1 MIYTVTLNPSI
12 DYFIELDDF
21 KVGELNRIKNDQKS
35 PGGKGINVSTV
46 LQNVGL
52 SSVALGFVGGFTG
65 KFLGDTL
72 TEKNIKT
79 DFVTVEGDTRINV
92 KLHSNLETEINGAGP
107 KITSADLEQLLEK
120 FNQLQKGDVLVLAGS
135 IPSSLPSTLYQ
146 QVAEKVKDKEV
157 KIVVDATKD
166 LLVEVL
172 PYKPFLIK
180 PNHHELGEIFGVE
193 IKNAEEA
200 IPYGKKLIEMGA
212 EHVIVSM
219 ADKGSLLFVG
229 DEVYFASI
237 PEGKLVNSV
246 GAGDSVVA
254 GFIASFSKTQNA
266 IEAFRFG
273 ATAGSATAYSEGLA
287 TEEKIK
293 ELISKV
299 NVNSIQ

>member
-12 DYFIELDDF
+12 DYFIEVDDF
-21 KVGELNRIKNDQKS
+21 NVGELNRIKNDRKS

-46 LQNVGL
+46 LQNVGTK
-52 SSVALGFVGGFTG
+52 SVALGFIGGFTG
-65 KFLGDTL
+65 QFLNDAL
-72 TEKNIKT
+72 KERNIKT
-79 DFVTVEGDTRINV
+79 DFIAVEGDTRINV
-92 KLHSNLETEINGAGP
+92 KLHSNVETEINGSGP
-107 KITSADLEQLLEK
+107 QITSTELEQLLDK
-120 FNQLQKGDVLVLAGS
+120 FNHLRKGDVLVLAGS
-135 IPSSLPSTLYQ
+135 IPASLPTTLYK
-146 QVAEKVKDKEV
+146 QVAKNLKDKQV

-172 PYKPFLIK
+172 PFKPFLIK
-180 PNHHELGEIFGVE
+180 PNHHELAEIFDVE
-193 IKNAEEA
+193 INNAEEA

-229 DEVYFASI
+229 DEVYFANI
-237 PEGKLVNSV
+237 PEGKLVSSV

-254 GFIASFSKTQNA
+254 GFIASYSKNQNA

-287 TEEKIK
+287 TEEKIN
-293 ELISKV
+293 ELISQ
-299 NVNSIQ
+299 IQVKKL

>member
-21 KVGELNRIKNDQKS
+21 KVGELNRIKQDRKS

-46 LQNVGL
+46 LKNVGIG
-52 SSVALGFVGGFTG
+52 SVALGFVGGFTG
-65 KFLGDTL
+65 RFLIDAL
-72 TEKNIKT
+72 TKKGIKT
-79 DFVTVEGDTRINV
+79 DFVTVGDDTRINV
-92 KLHSNLETEINGAGP
+92 KLHADVETEINGAGP
-107 KITSADLEQLLEK
+107 KITSDEREQLLGK
-120 FNQLQKGDVLVLAGS
+120 FKQLEEGDVLVLAGS

-146 QVAEKVKDKEV
+146 QVAEMLKNKEV
-157 KIVVDATKD
+157 RLVVDATKD

-193 IKNAEEA
+193 INNAEEA
-200 IPYGKKLIEMGA
+200 VPYGKQLIEMGA

-229 DEVYFASI
+229 DDVYFASI
-237 PEGKLVNSV
+237 PEGKLINSV

-254 GFIASFSKTQNA
+254 GFIASYSKNQDAT
-266 IEAFRFG
+266 EAFRFG
-273 ATAGSATAYSEGLA
+273 AAAGSATAYSEGLA
-287 TEEKIK
+287 TEDKIK
-293 ELISKV
+293 ELISQVQVKKV
-299 NVNSIQ
+299 

>member
-21 KVGELNRIKNDQKS
+21 KVGELNRIKNDRKS
-35 PGGKGINVSTV
+35 PGGKGINVSMV
-46 LQNVGL
+46 LKNVGI

-65 KFLGDTL
+65 KFIVDTL
-72 TEKNIKT
+72 TEKNIQT
-79 DFVTVEGDTRINV
+79 DFVPVEGDTRINV
-92 KLHSNLETEINGAGP
+92 KLHSTIETELNGAGP
-107 KITSADLEQLLEK
+107 KISSDELEQLFEK
-120 FNQLQKGDVLVLAGS
+120 VNQLQKGDVLVLAGS

-146 QVAEKVKDKEV
+146 QIASNLKDKEV
-157 KIVVDATKD
+157 KVVVDATKD
-166 LLVEVL
+166 LLVGVL

-180 PNHHELGEIFGVE
+180 PNHHELGEIFDVE

-229 DEVYFASI
+229 NEVYSANIPDGKFINSI
-237 PEGKLVNSV
+237 

-254 GFIASFSKTQNA
+254 GFIASYSKNQNA
-266 IEAFRFG
+266 TKSFHFG
-273 ATAGSATAYSEGLA
+273 ATAGSATAYLEGLA
-287 TEEKIK
+287 TEEKINTLLSQVQVK
-293 ELISKV
+293 KL
-299 NVNSIQ
+299 

>member
-21 KVGELNRIKNDQKS
+21 KVGELNRIKNDRKS

-46 LQNVGL
+46 LQNVGV

-65 KFLGDTL
+65 KFLADTL
-72 TEKNIKT
+72 TEKNIQT
-79 DFVTVEGDTRINV
+79 DFVAVEGDTRINV
-92 KLHSNLETEINGAGP
+92 KLHSNFETEINGAGP
-107 KITSADLEQLLEK
+107 KITSAELEQLFEK

-146 QVAEKVKDKEV
+146 QVANNLQDREV
-157 KIVVDATKD
+157 KVVVDATKD

-193 IKNAEEA
+193 IKSAEEA
-200 IPYGKKLIEMGA
+200 IPYGRKLIEMGA

-229 DEVYFASI
+229 NEVYSANV

-254 GFIASFSKTQNA
+254 GFIASYSKNQNA
-266 IEAFRFG
+266 TEAFRFG
-273 ATAGSATAYSEGLA
+273 ATAGSATAYLEGLA
-287 TEEKIK
+287 TEEKIN
-293 ELISKV
+293 ELISQVQVKKL
-299 NVNSIQ
+299 

>member
-21 KVGELNRIKNDQKS
+21 KVGELNRIKNDRKS
-35 PGGKGINVSTV
+35 PGGKGINVSMV
-46 LQNVGL
+46 LKNVGI

-65 KFLGDTL
+65 KFLVDTL
-72 TEKNIKT
+72 TEKNIQT
-79 DFVTVEGDTRINV
+79 DFVAVEGDTRINV
-92 KLHSNLETEINGAGP
+92 KLHSNIETELNGAGP
-107 KITSADLEQLLEK
+107 NISSVELEQLFEK
-120 FNQLQKGDVLVLAGS
+120 VNQLQKGDVLVLAGS

-146 QVAEKVKDKEV
+146 QIANNLKDKEV
-157 KIVVDATKD
+157 KVVVDATKD
-166 LLVEVL
+166 LLVGVL

-229 DEVYFASI
+229 NEVYSANI
-237 PEGKLVNSV
+237 PDGKLINSI

-254 GFIASFSKTQNA
+254 GFIASYSKNQNA
-266 IEAFRFG
+266 TKSFHFG
-273 ATAGSATAYSEGLA
+273 ATAGSATAYLEGLA
-287 TEEKIK
+287 TEEKINK
-293 ELISKV
+293 LISQVQVKKL
-299 NVNSIQ
+299 

>member
-21 KVGELNRIKNDQKS
+21 LVGELNRIKTDRKS

-46 LQNVGL
+46 LQNVGVE
-52 SSVALGFVGGFTG
+52 SVALGFIGGFTG
-65 KFLGDTL
+65 KFLIDTL
-72 TEKNIKT
+72 TEKNIQT

-92 KLHSNLETEINGAGP
+92 KLHSDVETEINGAGP
-107 KITSADLEQLLEK
+107 QITSAELEQLLVK
-120 FNQLQKGDVLVLAGS
+120 FDQMQKGDVLVLAGS
-135 IPSSLPSTLYQ
+135 IPASLPSTLYQ
-146 QVAEKVKDKEV
+146 QVAEKLQDKEV
-157 KIVVDATKD
+157 KVVVDATRD

-180 PNHHELGEIFGVE
+180 PNHHELGEIFGVQ

-212 EHVIVSM
+212 QHVIVSM
-219 ADKGSLLFVG
+219 ADKGSLLFVD
-229 DEVYFASI
+229 DEVFFANI
-237 PEGKLVNSV
+237 PKGKLVNSV

-254 GFIASFSKTQNA
+254 GFIASYSKEHDATD
-266 IEAFRFG
+266 AFRFG

-287 TEEKIK
+287 TEEKIN
-293 ELISKV
+293 ELISQVQVKK
-299 NVNSIQ
+299 I

>member
-21 KVGELNRIKNDQKS
+21 KVGELNRIKNDRKS

-46 LQNVGL
+46 LQNVGV
-52 SSVALGFVGGFTG
+52 SSVALGFIGGFTG
-65 KFLGDTL
+65 KFLEDAL
-72 TEKNIKT
+72 TERNIKT
-79 DFVTVEGDTRINV
+79 DFVSVEGDTRINV
-92 KLHSNLETEINGAGP
+92 KLHSNTETEINGAGP
-107 KITSADLEQLLEK
+107 QITSAELEQLLEK
-120 FNQLQKGDVLVLAGS
+120 FNQFQKGDVLVLAGS

-146 QVAEKVKDKEV
+146 QVAKSLKDKEV
-157 KIVVDATKD
+157 KVVVDATKD

-172 PYKPFLIK
+172 PYRPFLIK

-193 IKNAEEA
+193 IKGAEDA
-200 IPYGKKLIEMGA
+200 IPYGKKLIDMGA

-229 DEVYFASI
+229 DEVYFANI
-237 PEGKLVNSV
+237 PEGKLANSV

-254 GFIASFSKTQNA
+254 GFIASYSKNQDVTQS
-266 IEAFRFG
+266 FRFG

-287 TEEKIK
+287 TKEKIN
-293 ELISKV
+293 ELISQVQVKK
-299 NVNSIQ
+299 I

>member
-21 KVGELNRIKNDQKS
+21 KVGELNRIRDDRKS

-46 LQNVGL
+46 LQNVGID
-52 SSVALGFVGGFTG
+52 SVALGFIGGFTG
-65 KFLGDTL
+65 RFLIDAL
-72 TEKNIKT
+72 TEKNIST

-92 KLHSNLETEINGAGP
+92 KLHSDVETEINGAGP
-107 KITSADLEQLLEK
+107 KISSIELEQLLDK
-120 FNQLQKGDVLVLAGS
+120 FNHLQKGDVLVLAGS

-146 QVAEKVKDKEV
+146 QIAEKLKDKEV
-157 KIVVDATKD
+157 KLVVDATKD

-193 IKNAEEA
+193 INSVDEA
-200 IPYGKKLIEMGA
+200 VPYGKKLIGMGA

-229 DEVYFASI
+229 EQVHFANI

-254 GFIASFSKTQNA
+254 GFIASYSNNQDATQS
-266 IEAFRFG
+266 FRFG

-287 TEEKIK
+287 TEEKIN
-293 ELISKV
+293 ELFSQVQVKKL
-299 NVNSIQ
+299 

>member
-21 KVGELNRIKNDQKS
+21 EVGGLNRIKTERKR

-52 SSVALGFVGGFTG
+52 DSVALGFIGGFTG
-65 KFLGDTL
+65 KFIIDSL

-79 DFVTVEGDTRINV
+79 DFVNVEGDTRINV
-92 KLHSNLETEINGAGP
+92 KLHSTIETEINGAGP
-107 KITSADLEQLLEK
+107 NITTFKLEQLVEK
-120 FNQLQKGDVLVLAGS
+120 INQLQKGDVLVLAGS

-146 QVAEKVKDKEV
+146 QITMKLQDKEV
-157 KIVVDATKD
+157 KVVVDATKD

-193 IKNAEEA
+193 INNAEEA

-212 EHVIVSM
+212 QHVIVSM
-219 ADKGSLLFVG
+219 ADKGSLLFVN
-229 DEVYFASI
+229 EKVYYASI

-254 GFIASFSKTQNA
+254 GFIASYLKTQDV
-266 IEAFRFG
+266 IKAFRFG

-287 TEEKIK
+287 TAEKIN
-293 ELISKV
+293 ELISQVQV
-299 NVNSIQ
+299 NEL

>member
-21 KVGELNRIKNDQKS
+21 EVGELNRIKNDRKT

-46 LQNVGL
+46 LQNVEVD
-52 SSVALGFVGGFTG
+52 SVALGFIGGFTG
-65 KFLGDTL
+65 KFLIDSL

-79 DFVTVEGDTRINV
+79 DFVTVAGDTRINV
-92 KLHSNLETEINGAGP
+92 KLHSDVETEINGAGP
-107 KITSADLEQLLEK
+107 EITSTELEHLLEK
-120 FNQLQKGDVLVLAGS
+120 FNKLQKGDVLVLAGS

-146 QVAEKVKDKEV
+146 QVAEKLQDKEV

-212 EHVIVSM
+212 QHVIVSM

-229 DEVYFASI
+229 EKVYSATI

-254 GFIASFSKTQNA
+254 GFIASYSKNQDV

-287 TEEKIK
+287 TEEKIN
-293 ELISKV
+293 ELISQIHVKEL
-299 NVNSIQ
+299 

>member
-21 KVGELNRIKNDQKS
+21 EVGGLNRIKTERKR
-35 PGGKGINVSTV
+35 PGGKGINVSAV

-52 SSVALGFVGGFTG
+52 DSVALGFIGGFTG
-65 KFLGDTL
+65 KFIIDSL

-79 DFVTVEGDTRINV
+79 DFVNVEGDTRINV
-92 KLHSNLETEINGAGP
+92 KLHSTIETEINGAGP
-107 KITSADLEQLLEK
+107 NITTFKLEQLVEK
-120 FNQLQKGDVLVLAGS
+120 INQLQKGDVLVLAGS

-146 QVAEKVKDKEV
+146 QITMKLQDKEV
-157 KIVVDATKD
+157 KVVVDATKD

-193 IKNAEEA
+193 INNAEEA

-212 EHVIVSM
+212 QHVIVSM
-219 ADKGSLLFVG
+219 ADKGSLLFVN
-229 DEVYFASI
+229 EKVYYASI

-254 GFIASFSKTQNA
+254 GFIASYLKTQDV
-266 IEAFRFG
+266 IKAFRFG

-287 TEEKIK
+287 TAEKIN
-293 ELISKV
+293 ELISQVQV
-299 NVNSIQ
+299 NEL

>member
-12 DYFIELDDF
+12 DYFIELDEF
-21 KVGELNRIKNDQKS
+21 LVGELNRIKTDRKS

-46 LQNVGL
+46 LQNVGVE
-52 SSVALGFVGGFTG
+52 SVALGFIGGFTG
-65 KFLGDTL
+65 KFLIDTL

-92 KLHSNLETEINGAGP
+92 KLHSDVETEINGAGP
-107 KITSADLEQLLEK
+107 QITSTELEQLVEK
-120 FNQLQKGDVLVLAGS
+120 FDQMQKGDVVVLAGS
-135 IPSSLPSTLYQ
+135 IPASLPSTLYQ
-146 QVAEKVKDKEV
+146 QVAEKLQDKEV
-157 KIVVDATKD
+157 KVVVDATRD

-172 PYKPFLIK
+172 PYQPFLIK

-212 EHVIVSM
+212 QHVIVSM
-219 ADKGSLLFVG
+219 ADKGSLLFAN
-229 DEVYFASI
+229 DEVFFANI
-237 PEGKLVNSV
+237 PKGTLVNSV

-254 GFIASFSKTQNA
+254 GFIASYSKEQVATD
-266 IEAFRFG
+266 AFRFG

-287 TEEKIK
+287 TEDKIN
-293 ELISKV
+293 ELISQVQVKK
-299 NVNSIQ
+299 I

>member
-21 KVGELNRIKNDQKS
+21 KVGELNRIKNDRKS

-46 LQNVGL
+46 LQNVGI

-65 KFLGDTL
+65 KFLVDTL
-72 TEKNIKT
+72 TEKNIQT
-79 DFVTVEGDTRINV
+79 DFVAVEGDTRINV
-92 KLHSNLETEINGAGP
+92 KLHSNIETEINGAGP
-107 KITSADLEQLLEK
+107 KITSVELEQLFEK

-146 QVAEKVKDKEV
+146 QVTNNLQDREV
-157 KIVVDATKD
+157 KVVVDATKD

-193 IKNAEEA
+193 IKSAEEA

-229 DEVYFASI
+229 NEVYSANI
-237 PEGKLVNSV
+237 PDGKLINSV

-254 GFIASFSKTQNA
+254 GFIASYSKNQNA
-266 IEAFRFG
+266 TEAFRFG
-273 ATAGSATAYSEGLA
+273 ATAGSATAYLEGLA
-287 TEEKIK
+287 TEEKIN
-293 ELISKV
+293 ELISQVQVKKL
-299 NVNSIQ
+299 